1 MRRLFRLRSRIL
13 QNNCRSIQP
22 EKMDEIVLALC
33 RDFECYDY
41 PLWKLCDIHDKM
53 KKICTWTAVGGAA
66 DVLIRSQ
73 HGGNKGAEYRTSKCC
88 QKI

>member
-1 MRRLFRLRSRIL
+1 MRRLFCLRSTIL

-33 RDFECYDY
+33 RSFECYDY

-66 DVLIRSQ
+66 DVLIHSQ